1 MEFTKEN
8 VIKLLTD
15 AQDLM
20 SKTSKEHATKSE
32 EFAKHKGICDW
43 YEGKAQAYSSCS
55 AYLGDI
61 INWIKDYMTTTE
73 DLIDKEN
80 R

>member
-8 VIKLLTD
+8 VIKLVNDCIKFL
-15 AQDLM
+15 
-20 SKTSKEHATKSE
+20 SE
-32 EFAKHKGICDW
+32 ESQKALTRIEEEEIIRDYLKGRHDTLNVVCMLLHDVTATVNEMI
-43 YEGKAQAYSSCS
+43 
-55 AYLGDI
+55 
-61 INWIKDYMTTTE
+61 TTE